1 MAVRSC
7 PACAKVKMLKFKD
20 QRSGLE
26 IDSCPECF
34 GLWFDSEE
42 LKLFFESPDLST
54 QMLDEGVMLERL
66 SGEPEDPQQ
75 TRQCPECRTDLFLSR
90 LGSTAIDYCLSC
102 RGIWLDRRE
111 LESLV
116 SDYQKG
122 EPGNLLIV
130 NQLLEGLGTPLR
142 PNPRASDF
150 LQALSRYNAL
160 RSRGPS
166 IP

>member
-1 MAVRSC
+1 
-7 PACAKVKMLKFKD
+7 MLKFKD

-54 QMLDEGVMLERL
+54 RILSENAFLEGSAPKSPNPAQSRE
-66 SGEPEDPQQ
+66 
-75 TRQCPECRTDLFLSR
+75 CPACREMLFLSC
-90 LGSTAIDYCLSC
+90 LGGTSVDYCLAC
-102 RGIWLDRRE
+102 RGIWLDRLE

-116 SDYQKG
+116 LEFQKG
-122 EPGNLLIV
+122 ERGNLLIV
-130 NQLLEGLGTPLR
+130 NQLIEGLGTPGR

-150 LQALSRYNAL
+150 LEALGRYSATHQ
-160 RSRGPS
+160 RSI